1 MGAPTAQVQSS
12 QSSAP
17 ASKNAGVSPST
28 PQPTGKGVGGLA
40 QEIQNK
46 TITATSGQPSMGQP
60 NTNGNAGLAPVNPS
74 LNSVNDVKYA
84 NTVAPTGDVQK
95 ALPNAGFGKGLKR
108 F

>member
-1 MGAPTAQVQSS
+1 MGAPSAQVQPS

-17 ASKNAGVSPST
+17 ASKGAGISPST
-28 PQPTGKGVGGLA
+28 PAPAGKGTSSMSA
-40 QEIQNK
+40 I
-46 TITATSGQPSMGQP
+46 SGQPAMGQP

-84 NTVAPTGDVQK
+84 NTVEPTGDGRN
-95 ALPNAGFGKGLKR
+95 AMPNAGFGKGSN